1 FEWLLEETRS
11 IGAAMPQ
18 LEDFIN
24 TELLLMI
31 GFGVSFELPL
41 IVFYLAVFHI
51 VPYASFR
58 AAWRYVYVIMLVV
71 SASITP
77 DASPVTLIFMY
88 AVMLSLYEVSLM
100 ITRFVVVAR
109 DGKAGLTESR
119 LASSATTRTT
129 TSSRTAHAQAGGICP
144 DGQDAPGT
152 WRAPSRT
159 VQARLKHNRN
169 DGQVPG

>member
-1 FEWLLEETRS
+1 MVRTALLAGALKTYAAWCSLAFIAPAAFEWLLEETRS

-119 LASSATTRTT
+119 L
-129 TSSRTAHAQAGGICP
+129 GLFG
-144 DGQDAPGT
+144 DDE
-152 WRAPSRT
+152 
-159 VQARLKHNRN
+159 
-169 DGQVPG
+169 DDDE

>member
-1 FEWLLEETRS
+1 
-11 IGAAMPQ
+11 MPQ

-31 GFGVSFELPL
+31 GFGVSVELPL

-51 VPYASFR
+51 VPYASVR
-58 AAWRYVYVIMLVV
+58 AAWRYVYVMMLVV

-77 DASPVTLIFMY
+77 DASPVKLIFMY

-119 LASSATTRTT
+119 LATARPASPRAVWASSATTRTT

-144 DGQDAPGT
+144 DGQDAPGHVA
-152 WRAPSRT
+152 RPQPNGPSST
-159 VQARLKHNRN
+159 EAQS
-169 DGQVPG
+169 Q